1 MGDAEFRY
9 EVTVA
14 PDGQVQA
21 LVERGGGGR
30 PRPIRPGSPEGLRIL
45 AAGQDVLYCFGDE
58 RRLRDLPYARVLE
71 AMRQEIH
78 LTLHK
83 VRHGELLDEPE
94 LVPVLRQLLTDLEA
108 TAAAFREA
116 LGGLRTE
123 V

>member
-1 MGDAEFRY
+1 MGDAESRY

-14 PDGQVQA
+14 PDGQIQA
-21 LVERGGGGR
+21 LLERRDDGS
-30 PRPIRPGSPEGLRIL
+30 PVPIRPGSPEGIRIL
-45 AAGQDVLYCFGDE
+45 AAGHGVLYRFGDE
-58 RRLRDLPYARVLE
+58 RRLRDLPYPRVLE

-94 LVPVLRQLLTDLEA
+94 LVPVLRRLLTDLEA
-108 TAAAFREA
+108 TAAGFREG
-116 LGGLRTE
+116 LRGLRTE